1 MFGKGEHPNCAPTLS
16 TYCADSERG
25 FSSKENKTN
34 QSTILYRK
42 NMSKQTQAIS
52 NDLVTLAEDV
62 RALMSATADVAG
74 ERVAEARQRLA
85 EALGSGKEIFDRV
98 KEKTVERAR
107 ATDQVVRENPYE
119 TIGIA
124 FGVGA
129 LLGYLVARR
138 CSDSRIDSSAAR
150 TE

>member
-1 MFGKGEHPNCAPTLS
+1 
-16 TYCADSERG
+16 
-25 FSSKENKTN
+25 
-34 QSTILYRK
+34 
-42 NMSKQTQAIS
+42 MSKQTQAIS

-74 ERVAEARQRLA
+74 ERVSEARQRLA
-85 EALGSGKEIFDRV
+85 DALGNGKEIFDRV
-98 KEKTVERAR
+98 KESTVERAR
-107 ATDQVVRENPYE
+107 ATDHAVRENPYQS
-119 TIGIA
+119 IGIA

-138 CSDSRIDSSAAR
+138 CSGSRIDSQAAR